1 MAALPSTGPRKA
13 SKELRRQ
20 QLIDATITTIARKG
34 YAALTLADVAKTAGL
49 SGGIVNFHFES
60 KEKLLVATL
69 RQLAEEYRRNWQTAL
84 NQAGPSPAARLAAL
98 VKADFNDAVCTPVKL
113 AAWSAFW
120 AEAQNRPTYME
131 HCGANDA
138 EFHATVC
145 AIVSQIIAQG
155 AYAERDPERIAR
167 AVDAL
172 LEGLWLDLITS
183 YSPVSREEAIKTVYS
198 CLSALFPKHFSPTG
212 LRHEET
218 A

>member
-1 MAALPSTGPRKA
+1 MAAIPSTAPRKA

-20 QLIDATITTIARKG
+20 QLIDATIGAIARKG
-34 YAALTLADVAKTAGL
+34 YAALTLADVARAAGL

-69 RQLAEEYRRNWQTAL
+69 RHLAEEYRQNWQTAL
-84 NQAGPSPAARLAAL
+84 RTAGPSPAARLAAL
-98 VKADFNDAVCTPVKL
+98 ATADFNDVVCTPDKL

-138 EFHATVC
+138 EFHLAVRS
-145 AIVSQIIAQG
+145 IVSEIIAEG
-155 AYAERDPERIAR
+155 HYVERDAARIAR
-167 AVDAL
+167 AIDAI

-183 YSPVSREEAIKTVYS
+183 YSPVTREEAVKTVYG
-198 CLSALFPKHFSPTG
+198 CLNAFFPAHFSPAG
-212 LRHEET
+212 LRRE
-218 A
+218 AAP

>member
-13 SKELRRQ
+13 SKEQRRQ
-20 QLIDATITTIARKG
+20 QLIDATISTIARKG
-34 YAALTLADVAKTAGL
+34 YAALTLADVARAAGL

-84 NQAGPSPAARLAAL
+84 SEAGPSPADRLAAL
-98 VKADFNDAVCTPVKL
+98 ARADFNDVVCTPVKL
-113 AAWSAFW
+113 AAWSGFW

-138 EFHATVC
+138 EFHATVRNL
-145 AIVSQIIAQG
+145 ASELIAEGQ
-155 AYAERDPERIAR
+155 YSERDPGRIAL

-198 CLSALFPKHFSPTG
+198 CLSAFFPKHFGPTG
-212 LRHEET
+212 VRREET

>member
-1 MAALPSTGPRKA
+1 MAAIPSTGPRKA

-20 QLIDATITTIARKG
+20 QLIEATIGAIARKG
-34 YAALTLADVAKTAGL
+34 YAALTLAEVAKAAGL

-69 RQLAEEYRRNWQTAL
+69 RHLAEEYRQNWQDSL
-84 NQAGPSPAARLAAL
+84 NAAGPSPAARLVAL
-98 VKADFNDAVCTPVKL
+98 ATADFNDVVCTPVKL

-138 EFHATVC
+138 EFHATVRG
-145 AIVSQIIAQG
+145 IVSEIIADG
-155 AYAERDPERIAR
+155 HYAERDPARIAR
-167 AVDAL
+167 AIDAI

-183 YSPVSREEAIKTVYS
+183 YSPVTREEAVKTVYS
-198 CLSALFPKHFSPTG
+198 CLNAFFPEHFSPSG
-212 LRHEET
+212 LRRKE
-218 A
+218 AP

>member
-1 MAALPSTGPRKA
+1 MAAIASTGPRKA

-20 QLIDATITTIARKG
+20 QLIEATIGAIARKG
-34 YAALTLADVAKTAGL
+34 YAALTLAEVAKAAGL

-69 RQLAEEYRRNWQTAL
+69 RHLAEEYRQNWQDAL
-84 NQAGPSPAARLAAL
+84 NAAGSCPAARLAAL
-98 VKADFNDAVCTPVKL
+98 ATADFNDVVCTPVKL

-138 EFHATVC
+138 EFHATVRG
-145 AIVSQIIAQG
+145 IVAEIIAEG
-155 AYAERDPERIAR
+155 HYAERDPARIAR
-167 AVDAL
+167 AIDAI

-183 YSPVSREEAIKTVYS
+183 YSPVTREEAVKTVYS
-198 CLSALFPKHFSPTG
+198 CLNAFFSEHFTPSG
-212 LRHEET
+212 LRRKE
-218 A
+218 AP

>member
-13 SKELRRQ
+13 SKEQRRQ
-20 QLIDATITTIARKG
+20 QLIDATISTIARKG
-34 YAALTLADVAKTAGL
+34 YSALTLADVAKAAGL

-69 RQLAEEYRRNWQTAL
+69 RHLAEEYRLNWQTAL
-84 NQAGPSPAARLAAL
+84 KEAGPSPAARLAAL
-98 VKADFNDAVCTPVKL
+98 ATADFNDVVCTPVKL

-138 EFHATVC
+138 EFHAAVRG
-145 AIVSQIIAQG
+145 IVSEIIAEG
-155 AYAERDPERIAR
+155 DYAERDPARIAR
-167 AVDAL
+167 AIDAL

-183 YSPVSREEAIKTVYS
+183 YSPVSREESIKTVYS
-198 CLSALFPKHFSPTG
+198 CLNAFFAQHFAPTG
-212 LRHEET
+212 LRHKEVP
-218 A
+218 

>member
-1 MAALPSTGPRKA
+1 MAAIPSTGPRKA
-13 SKELRRQ
+13 SKEQRRQ
-20 QLIDATITTIARKG
+20 QLIDATISAIARKG
-34 YAALTLADVAKTAGL
+34 YAALTLADVARAAGL

-84 NQAGPSPAARLAAL
+84 KETGPSPAARLAAL
-98 VKADFNDAVCTPVKL
+98 ATADFNDVVCTPVKL

-138 EFHATVC
+138 EFHTTVR
-145 AIVSQIIAQG
+145 AIVSEIIAEG
-155 AYAERDPERIAR
+155 RYSERDPGRIAR

-183 YSPVSREEAIKTVYS
+183 YSPVSREEAIKTVFS
-198 CLSALFPKHFSPTG
+198 CLNAFFPDHFSPAG
-212 LRHEET
+212 LRHKET
-218 A
+218 S